1 MIGFVSTRQPI
12 RGIMAKE
19 IHEHMVKMASKDSQS
34 MQRVYPRCETNYRL
48 VETQND

>member
-34 MQRVYPRCETNYRL
+34 IQRVYPHCETNYRL
-48 VETQND
+48 VETKND